1 MPMPSKGDR
10 DYLPIR
16 VPRVLGDK
24 VRARA
29 DELGFAC
36 TNDYVNAVLAEH
48 EGMPKLAPIPR
59 PPLAGAVLF
68 NEEGGHRRRRSA

>member
-10 DYLPIR
+10 DYLPTR
-16 VPRVLGDK
+16 VPRALGDK

-29 DELGFAC
+29 TELGFAC

-48 EGMPKLAPIPR
+48 EGMPELAPIPR
-59 PPLAGAVLF
+59 PSLAVGALF
-68 NEEGGHRRRRSA
+68 GEEGGGRFQRSA